1 MSEQAQP
8 SEGTTQR
15 RARKSRIG
23 VVVSDKGDKTI
34 IVKVERQIQ
43 HPLYGK
49 RVQRSTRYHAH
60 DENNEHQV
68 GDTVRIVETRP
79 LSKLK
84 RWRVVELIER
94 PQ

>member
-1 MSEQAQP
+1 MSNTT
-8 SEGTTQR
+8 SERGLRKQR
-15 RARKSRIG
+15 VG

-34 IVKVERQIQ
+34 VVLVSRKAA

-49 RVQRSTRYHAH
+49 VVTSNKKYHAH
-60 DENNEHQV
+60 DETNDARK

-84 RWRVVELIER
+84 RWRLHSVERRGED
-94 PQ
+94 